1 MSSRVIIRTLKFCT
15 SSVTTVC
22 SALDILKLPCKKTGD
37 NILVQDMS
45 ITVNGDN
52 IYVNVFF
59 DDSKKKDLFLRINSK
74 IAEMERQLRVQSINR
89 NKQEQERAFKE
100 DEAYRVRQL
109 KREEERLAYER
120 QKLELE
126 QRNFLEAKKASVI
139 AKAKEKGY
147 SVQESIE
154 DGVIKL
160 KLVKR
165 IY

>member
-22 SALDILKLPCKKTGD
+22 SALDILKLPYKKTGD

-45 ITVNGDN
+45 IIVSGDN

-89 NKQEQERAFKE
+89 NKQEQERALKE

>member
-22 SALDILKLPCKKTGD
+22 SALDILQLPYKKTGN
-37 NILVQDMS
+37 NIIVQDMS
-45 ITVNGDN
+45 IIVSGDN

-59 DDSKKKDLFLRINSK
+59 DDSKKNALFFKLNSK

-89 NKQEQERAFKE
+89 NKQEQERAIQE

-109 KREEERLAYER
+109 KREEDRLAYER

-126 QRNFLEAKKASVI
+126 QKSFIEAKKAAVI

-160 KLVKR
+160 KLIKR
-165 IY
+165 VY

>member
-22 SALDILKLPCKKTGD
+22 SALDILNLPYKKTGN

-45 ITVNGDN
+45 IIVSGDN
-52 IYVNVFF
+52 IYVNIFS
-59 DDSKKKDLFLRINSK
+59 DDLIKKDLFFKLNSK

-89 NKQEQERAFKE
+89 NKQEQERAVKE
-100 DEAYRVRQL
+100 NEAYRIRQL
-109 KREEERLAYER
+109 KREEDRLAYER

-126 QRNFLEAKKASVI
+126 QKSFIEAKKASVI
-139 AKAKEKGY
+139 AKAKEMGY
-147 SVQESIE
+147 SVKESIE

-160 KLVKR
+160 KLIKR